1 MHWEEFGRVAVDI
14 GPVNEEIF
22 IAVGIINGVVGLS
35 CALVGLPRAKEFTV
49 VDTPLLERLFLLLP
63 PNGVVGLRIA
73 CAPNLWVLAYLDT
86 KSSHATD
93 WCHHHWGTSLQ
104 STSLLQLEIIPST
117 LIQPS
122 CCSL

>member
-22 IAVGIINGVVGLS
+22 IAVGIINVVVGLS
-35 CALVGLPRAKEFTV
+35 CTLVGLPRAKEFTV

-73 CAPNLWVLAYLDT
+73 CAPNPRVLAYLDT

-93 WCHHHWGTSLQ
+93 WCQHHWGTSLCNYQ
-104 STSLLQLEIIPST
+104 
-117 LIQPS
+117 
-122 CCSL
+122 